1 MQESTGWNGG
11 DPITLPM
18 ATRPP
23 QGRPTWVTVLGVVGV
38 LFAGIELASALLTP
52 INIMSMRM
60 QRQLMSNPQFMA
72 GLTPA
77 TMPATGPAA
86 APTTQQAAALL
97 VAISQPS
104 AKEGYVIAAGA
115 QSIIAGVVLLVG
127 SIQLLRERS
136 VARAWLLGYAWLGV
150 ASMLAFVAIGFHD
163 PDPIIAGLGTCGV
176 ACYVPIVIALFV
188 MLYLPEQRA
197 YFHQLR
203 SQGR

>member
-38 LFAGIELASALLTP
+38 LFAGIELAAALLTP
-52 INIMSMRM
+52 INILSMRM

-72 GLTPA
+72 GFAPA

-86 APTTQQAAALL
+86 APTTQQVAALL
-97 VAISQPS
+97 GALNLPA
-104 AKEGYVIAAGA
+104 AKEGY
-115 QSIIAGVVLLVG
+115 IIAEGLHSLVAGIVLLVG

-136 VARAWLLGYAWLGV
+136 VARAWLLGYAWLCV
-150 ASMLAFVAIGFHD
+150 ASMIAFVAVGVHD
-163 PDPIIAGLGTCGV
+163 LDPIIAGFGVCGV

-188 MLYLPEQRA
+188 ILYLPEQRA

-203 SQGR
+203 SHGR